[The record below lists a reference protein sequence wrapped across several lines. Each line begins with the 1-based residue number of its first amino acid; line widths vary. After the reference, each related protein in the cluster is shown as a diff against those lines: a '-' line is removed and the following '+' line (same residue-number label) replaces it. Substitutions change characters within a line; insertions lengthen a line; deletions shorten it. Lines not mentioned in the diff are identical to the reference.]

1 MVISEGAA
9 DYQACGNAVGRWT
22 HREQSPILL
31 TSQAS
36 KQAGHV
42 KAKRKGRDFVEV
54 LWSRGEHS
62 TGFGER
68 DPAGR
73 GNAGQ
78 RPRRDEDG
86 LPAPGSPRAA

>member
-1 MVISEGAA
+1 MLTPETQRRVGVRMMAISEGPA

-22 HREQSPILL
+22 HRERSPILL

-36 KQAGHV
+36 KQVGRV
-42 KAKRKGRDFVEV
+42 KAKRKDREFVEV
-54 LWSRGEHS
+54 LWRRKGRS

-78 RPRRDEDG
+78 
-86 LPAPGSPRAA
+86 